1 MKFGCCTNM
10 LIREPGSVGEE
21 YLERLAGAGYD
32 YVELPLGDIAGL
44 SQEKLSQLKALSR
57 QTLPV
62 YACNN
67 FFPNEI
73 HLCGEAPTPFSV
85 VQNYYKNALCRAAEL
100 GVQVAVFGSPWAK
113 ACPEG
118 FPKTEAFKQLTS
130 VCRAL
135 GEEASQYEITIALEP
150 NNRLETNMINT
161 YSDVLALIKATD
173 HPRIQGLQDYFHL
186 KQEED
191 TVASLIEGK
200 EHLVHTHFA
209 RFEGRRFPKSMEED
223 SYYPVYFQAL
233 KDIGYQGG
241 VSMEGF
247 IENKE
252 CFGKEAIDTINFF
265 HAI

>member
-10 LIREPGSVGEE
+10 LIRESGSVGEE
-21 YLERLAGAGYD
+21 YLEILAETEYD
-32 YVELPLGDIAGL
+32 YVELPLGDISGL
-44 SQEKLSQLKALSR
+44 SQEKLRQLKALSR

-73 HLCGEAPTPFSV
+73 HLCGEEPTPFFEI
-85 VQNYYKNALCRAAEL
+85 QNYYKKALYRAAEL
-100 GVQVAVFGSPWAK
+100 GVQIAVFGSPWSK

-118 FPKTEAFKQLTS
+118 FPKTEAFKQLTA

-135 GEEASQYEITIALEP
+135 GEEASQYAITIALEP

-161 YSDVLALIKATD
+161 YSDVLALIKATN

-186 KQEED
+186 KQEKD
-191 TVASLIEGK
+191 TVASVIEGK
-200 EHLVHTHFA
+200 DHLAHAHFA
-209 RFEGRRFPKSMEED
+209 CFKGRKFPKSMDED
-223 SYYPVYFQAL
+223 SYYSVFFQTL

-241 VSMEGF
+241 ISMEGF

-252 CFGKEAIDTINFF
+252 CFRKEAIDTINFF
-265 HAI
+265 HGI